1 MTVVL
6 PLEYKV
12 LFYGSKNLKDWS
24 LLSEFANQGD
34 KRKPWECPSLTEL
47 PVEGS
52 NTSKWVLM
60 LSSNGSTEGYTGMQY
75 FVGDFDG
82 KNFTNL
88 NAPEQ
93 ALYVDYGKDVYAGI
107 PYNGLPKEQA
117 TLVAWMTNLNYTGDN
132 PTFPWRGQMTIPR
145 KLSLKNTSSGLRLA
159 QAPAIS
165 SDFLEKKDSFEKENF
180 NIKNTI
186 ELSGGTLFQTTLI

>member
-1 MTVVL
+1 LQLPEGSLVAIYTAHIDGKKQSQYIAYSNDGGMSFTKYAKNPVVDLGKKDFRDPNVFWHAGSSQWVMTVVL

-34 KRKPWECPSLTEL
+34 TRKPWECPSLVEL

-82 KNFTNL
+82 KTFTNL
-88 NAPEQ
+88 NAPQQ
-93 ALYVDYGKDVYAGI
+93 AMYVDYGKMCMQVFPTTDY
-107 PYNGLPKEQA
+107 PKNKQ
-117 TLVAWMTNLNYTGDN
+117 LW
-132 PTFPWRGQMTIPR
+132 
-145 KLSLKNTSSGLRLA
+145 
-159 QAPAIS
+159 
-165 SDFLEKKDSFEKENF
+165 
-180 NIKNTI
+180 
-186 ELSGGTLFQTTLI
+186 

>member
-82 KNFTNL
+82 KTSQTLMHPNKLCMWTMEKMYMRGFRTM
-88 NAPEQ
+88 
-93 ALYVDYGKDVYAGI
+93 DY
-107 PYNGLPKEQA
+107 PKSKQ
-117 TLVAWMTNLNYTGDN
+117 LWWHG
-132 PTFPWRGQMTIPR
+132 
-145 KLSLKNTSSGLRLA
+145 
-159 QAPAIS
+159 
-165 SDFLEKKDSFEKENF
+165 
-180 NIKNTI
+180 
-186 ELSGGTLFQTTLI
+186 